1 MATSSGEVYA
11 RIYRVTKEIPAGK
24 VSTYG
29 QIARWAGASTP
40 RMVGYAMA
48 GAGSK
53 DVPWWRVVNAQGAIS
68 PRNNPFSELQQRDLL
83 ENEGIIFKAN
93 DRISLKD
100 YAWQGPELPWLKENG
115 LI

>member
-1 MATSSGEVYA
+1 MAAKSDAVYA

-24 VSTYG
+24 VATYG
-29 QIARWAGASTP
+29 QIARIAGASTP

-53 DVPWWRVVNAQGAIS
+53 DVPWWRVVNAQGMIS

-83 ENEGIIFKAN
+83 EHEGITFKSN

-100 YAWQGPELPWLKENG
+100 YGWDGPELPWLKENG